1 MRLQATHPLGVW
13 LAGLEIGLRAVARAP
28 VLGLKRII
36 LPVSYWRSR
45 EFAYVWGQLP
55 CPPGARIL
63 DLGSPQDLAC
73 MMARHRGYE
82 VVSVD
87 ILPDEVEL
95 CRRYAT
101 AQGLA
106 GEGPGKVRSEVQDGR
121 SLAYPDDSFDA
132 AYSVSVLE
140 HIPDRGDTAALR
152 ELVRVVK
159 HGGLVVVTTPYDR
172 RYRETFVDG
181 PVYERHQIGSE
192 PVFYERHYDDA
203 ALAERLLEAA
213 AARVVD
219 LRYWGE
225 GRVRVERLLDALG
238 PLRLPVYPIE
248 ALLGSAFLHQV
259 EPSGAD
265 HPMAVF
271 FTLRKL

>member
-1 MRLQATHPLGVW
+1 MRLQATHPLQVW
-13 LAGLEIGLRAVARAP
+13 LAGLEIGLRSVAREP

-45 EFAYVWGQLP
+45 EYAYVWRQLSSP
-55 CPPGARIL
+55 AGARIL
-63 DLGSPQDLAC
+63 DLGSPKSLAH
-73 MMARHRGYE
+73 MLARHRGYE
-82 VVSVD
+82 VVSTD
-87 ILPDEVEL
+87 ILPEEVEL
-95 CRRYAT
+95 TRRYAT

-121 SLAYPDDSFDA
+121 SLTYPDDSFDA

-140 HIPDRGDTAALR
+140 HIPGRGDSAALQ

-159 HGGLVVVTTPYDR
+159 PGGLVVITTPYDR

-181 PVYERHQIGSE
+181 PMYERRQMGSE
-192 PVFYERHYDDA
+192 PVFYQRHYDDA
-203 ALAERLLEAA
+203 ALSERLLGATP
-213 AARVVD
+213 ARVAD

-248 ALLGSAFLHQV
+248 ALLGSVFLRQV

-271 FTLRKL
+271 FTLRKG